1 MKKCITLIAF
11 CALFATAVSAQNTLE
26 ESKSYGKNLISVSPF
41 VGYATPE
48 VSDLGIGIGYEHFLN
63 DYISAKLPFN
73 YGLSTNMISTGIG
86 LKFYPGGHNRP
97 VKYAVAPTLMF
108 TRSTPIDYIT
118 ELDSVN
124 NIWFTREVENPLTQV
139 GFILNS
145 SLNITIQRNIY
156 IGAEMGLGINYL
168 NNYKNDYSN
177 QNWNTPRSE
186 SANVLFQ
193 FTLAMGYRF

>member
-1 MKKCITLIAF
+1 MKKYIS
-11 CALFATAVSAQNTLE
+11 LFAVCILFVSMASAQKNNAE
-26 ESKSYGKNLISVSPF
+26 ANGYGKKLITVSPF

-63 DYISAKLPFN
+63 DYISAKVPFN

-86 LKFYPGGHNRP
+86 LKFYPGGHSRP

-108 TRSTPIDYIT
+108 TRSTPIHYISDF
-118 ELDSVN
+118 DSIN

-156 IGAEMGLGINYL
+156 IGAEMGLGINYI
-168 NNYKNDYSN
+168 NDFKNEFVG
-177 QNWNTPRSE
+177 WNGQTSVNE